1 MHSLSLSFSRPATSN
16 HVLLKAALLLPL
28 VTGCG
33 GSDEIVGQDV
43 AIPSTST
50 VPYKAELNP
59 GDRDNA
65 FAPFS
70 ADERKKLN
78 PLQVKWLNLINE
90 SDAEIEKLVQSTA
103 NPGILATKLEQYY
116 SRQVKQFRALKDEI
130 EKTGIDNWRF
140 EIFET
145 GLGFAPGLTAVP
157 SLGIGT
163 GLAQERDN
171 YFRIVP
177 NSYGL
182 FLPLNGEPDVPDFR
196 AVGQNRKNFFPS
208 IGDLSQIS
216 QDAFDQRPGTPVYVS
231 IPPGSFFIHKEGHR
245 ATVLATPVQIDPC
258 VKPKPIEYPA
268 HFDQYVQD
276 RIVQQIAPD
285 VIFEEEFSK
294 LNTPLR
300 CTMQQRF
307 YIVDPKAILISLDK
321 SDNQKFPKIYQQV
334 LENCRNRVKVAN
346 EKLDQDRLATLRAT
360 VDKLVPSMDRDAYQK
375 DLGTTTILYV
385 DEPERARM
393 LTKETRTNAWML
405 NDRLSP
411 LEKRYSFTLQEL
423 RQKDPKMAFF
433 MAAMEAP
440 RTLDFARGS
449 MSPGDR
455 FRNSVPFNSDTP
467 KPAGPKLT
475 EYQKRMSVIC
485 DQPQIRSKYFRNER
499 SDKAYAN
506 SWTLAAEGF
515 RTARWDSTK
524 KKYLVDRTRYDFMRL
539 RAGIDAGKTRID
551 WERPNAN
558 ALKLGGSG
566 ADFIRNL
573 AERSKTN
580 SVVPL
585 GWSIKNDLDQSE
597 AASSFYQQLVEAIK
611 AADEKQ
617 EVIFFQP

>member
-1 MHSLSLSFSRPATSN
+1 MHNSSLSFSRPATSN

-28 VTGCG
+28 ITGCG

-43 AIPSTST
+43 TIPSTST
-50 VPYKAELNP
+50 VPYKAELTP
-59 GDRDNA
+59 GDRNNA

-70 ADERKKLN
+70 ADERKKLS

-90 SDAEIEKLVQSTA
+90 SDAEIEKILTSSA
-103 NPGILATKLEQYY
+103 NPGVAAAKVEKYY
-116 SRQVKQFRALKDEI
+116 AKQVKQFRALKDEI

-140 EIFET
+140 EITED
-145 GLGFAPGLTAVP
+145 GLGFAPGRVFTP
-157 SLGIGT
+157 WIGND
-163 GLAQERDN
+163 GRDIFVGSN
-171 YFRIVP
+171 VYSF
-177 NSYGL
+177 
-182 FLPLNGEPDVPDFR
+182 FL
-196 AVGQNRKNFFPS
+196 S
-208 IGDLSQIS
+208 IGDGQTLSNLGFRDGKGGFFKLEVGDLSEAS
-216 QDAFDQRPGTPVYVS
+216 QEAFDQKPGTPAYVS
-231 IPPGSFFIHKEGHR
+231 IPPGSFFIHRYGYGTGHQQEDPCLKPKELDALPDISHSAR
-245 ATVLATPVQIDPC
+245 DIIVQLIDPS
-258 VKPKPIEYPA
+258 
-268 HFDQYVQD
+268 
-276 RIVQQIAPD
+276 RII
-285 VIFEEEFSK
+285 EEEF
-294 LNTPLR
+294 NTLKSPLR

-307 YIVDPKAILISLDK
+307 YILDSKAILISSEK
-321 SDNQKFPKIYQQV
+321 SNNRRFPEIYQQV
-334 LENCRNRVKVAN
+334 LKDCRNRMKAAN
-346 EKLDQDRLATLRAT
+346 EKLEQDRLATLRAT
-360 VDKLVPSMDRDAYQK
+360 VDELVPSMDRDAYQK

-440 RTLDFARGS
+440 RTLDFARSS

-485 DQPQIRSKYFRNER
+485 DQPQIRSKYFRNEG
-499 SDKAYAN
+499 SDKAYSN
-506 SWTLAAEGF
+506 SWALAAEGF
-515 RTARWDSTK
+515 RTARWDSTR

-551 WERPNAN
+551 WERPNYN
-558 ALKLGGSG
+558 AVKLGGSG
-566 ADFIRNL
+566 ADFIRHL

-585 GWSIKNDLDQSE
+585 GWSIKNDLDHSE
-597 AASSFYQQLVEAIK
+597 AASSFYQQLIEAIE

>member
-1 MHSLSLSFSRPATSN
+1 MITHKQFTVGVTVVLVVATMGIAGMM
-16 HVLLKAALLLPL
+16 L
-28 VTGCG
+28 G
-33 GSDEIVGQDV
+33 GEETST
-43 AIPSTST
+43 PSTQA
-50 VPYKAELNP
+50 VPHQEQVNP
-59 GDRDNA
+59 GGRNNA

-90 SDAEIEKLVQSTA
+90 SDAEIEKILKSSA
-103 NPGILATKLEQYY
+103 NPGVAATKVEQYY
-116 SRQVKQFRALKDEI
+116 AKQVKQFRALKDEI

-140 EIFET
+140 EITET

-157 SLGIGT
+157 SAGFGA
-163 GLAQERDN
+163 GLAHERDN
-171 YFRIVP
+171 YFHIAP

-182 FLPLNGEPDVPDFR
+182 FLSLDGEPTAPDFR
-196 AVGQNRKNFFPS
+196 MFDQNRRNFFLS

-216 QDAFDQRPGTPVYVS
+216 QDAFDQRPGTSVYVS

-245 ATVLATPVQIDPC
+245 MAATATPMQTDPC
-258 VKPKPIEYPA
+258 VKPALSRMPPQ
-268 HFDQYVQD
+268 FDQYVQD
-276 RIVQQIAPD
+276 RMVQQID
-285 VIFEEEFSK
+285 SNLIFEEEFSK

-307 YIVDPKAILISLDK
+307 YIVDPKAILISLEK
-321 SDNQKFPKIYQQV
+321 SDNRKFPEIYQQV
-334 LENCRNRVKVAN
+334 LQNCRNRMKAAN
-346 EKLDQDRLATLRAT
+346 EKLEQDRLATLRAT
-360 VDKLVPSMDRDAYQK
+360 VDELVPSMDRDAYQK

-385 DEPERARM
+385 DEPERARR
-393 LTKETRTNAWML
+393 LIKETRDNTWML

-423 RQKDPKMAFF
+423 REKDPKMAFF
-433 MAAMEAP
+433 MAALEAP
-440 RTLDFARGS
+440 RSLDFERGS

-455 FRNSVPFNSDTP
+455 FRSSVPFNSDTP

-475 EYQKRMSVIC
+475 EYQKRMLVIC
-485 DQPQIRSKYFRNER
+485 DQPQIRARYFSNDR
-499 SDKAYAN
+499 SAYEN
-506 SWTLAAEGF
+506 SWAFAVEGF

-539 RAGIDAGKTRID
+539 RAGIDAEKTRTD
-551 WERPNAN
+551 WERPNSN
-558 ALKLGGSG
+558 AVKLGGTG

-573 AERSKTN
+573 AEQSKTN

-585 GWSIKNDLDQSE
+585 GWSIRSDLDQSE
-597 AASSFYQQLVEAIK
+597 AASLFYQQLVEAIE
-611 AADEKQ
+611 AADKKQ